1 MSESEGAD
9 IERFLASHGPFE
21 KAPLLRSGEM
31 VGDWRVTAYLGRGA
45 TSEVYRAENAVTH
58 QVGAVKLFMRGDD
71 RALARFRR
79 EVSLLAEADS
89 VALPRFYGAGEHA
102 GRAFLAMELLE
113 PAELP
118 SADSA
123 VARFVLGVCA
133 GVEALHSRGYVHRD
147 IKPRNV
153 MLRPTTH
160 EPVLIDLGLA
170 KESEESPHSVS
181 DTVSVVDGHA
191 VGVGTVGYS
200 APEQFSGGKIGAAAD
215 VHALGMLANACFKG
229 RPPKA
234 WAEIIRRSTSSAP
247 EQRYATVTAFVRA
260 VRRRHL
266 FRQVLVSVG
275 LFAVTVAVAL
285 VAVFRSTHETK
296 SSPSGEEDAPVQPES
311 GLEVVS
317 DLLSLGT
324 TKRGENAEVTTVMLD
339 GRDIKVSGEVVL
351 QKGQQVVVF
360 GPGRLTA
367 AVSGDQGASMEL
379 RRHATL
385 VNLTARPYPES
396 AMKYVVSGTSYLN
409 FKNLRRPESGDIKNV
424 WVDDLSGD
432 GREPIVLFGGPD
444 TYDAARKTIGF
455 FL

>member
-1 MSESEGAD
+1 MSECGEPD
-9 IERFLASHGPFE
+9 IERFLAGHGPFE

-45 TSEVYRAENAVTH
+45 TSEVYRAENAVTR
-58 QVGAVKLFMRGDD
+58 QVGAIKIFMRGDD

-89 VALPRFYGAGEHA
+89 AALPRFYGAGEHA
-102 GRAFLAMELLE
+102 GRAFLAMEMLE

-170 KESEESPHSVS
+170 KESEESPRAIS
-181 DTVSVVDGHA
+181 DTISVVDGHA

-247 EQRYATVTAFVRA
+247 EQRYATVTAFARA

-266 FRQVLVSVG
+266 LRQSLASAG
-275 LFAVTVAVAL
+275 IFAVAVVAL
-285 VAVFRSTHETK
+285 LLVAMWSQHWSKQPKLMENGA
-296 SSPSGEEDAPVQPES
+296 SVQPQPAPEI
-311 GLEVVS
+311 VS

-324 TKRGENAEVTTVMLD
+324 TRREGSSEVTAVRLN

-367 AVSGDQGASMEL
+367 AVSGERGASMEL

-409 FKNLRRPESGDIKNV
+409 FKNLKHPESGIKNV
-424 WVDDLSGD
+424 WADDLSGD
-432 GREPIVLFGGPD
+432 GREPIILFGGPD

>member
-1 MSESEGAD
+1 MSESEGTD

-21 KAPLLRSGEM
+21 KAPLLRSGET
-31 VGDWRVTAYLGRGA
+31 VGDWRVTAFFGRGA
-45 TSEVYRAENAVTH
+45 TSEVYRAENTVTR

-79 EVSLLAEADS
+79 EVSLLAETNSAS
-89 VALPRFYGAGEHA
+89 FPRFYGAGEH
-102 GRAFLAMELLE
+102 GGHAFLAMELLE

-123 VARFVLGVCA
+123 VARFMLGVCA
-133 GVEALHSRGYVHRD
+133 GVEALHARGYVHRD

-153 MLRPTTH
+153 MRRPTTG
-160 EPVLIDLGLA
+160 EPVLIDMGLA
-170 KESEESPHSVS
+170 KESEESPHAIS
-181 DTVSVVDGHA
+181 DTTSVVDGRA

-247 EQRYATVTAFVRA
+247 EQRYATVAAFVRA
-260 VRRRHL
+260 VRRRHML
-266 FRQVLVSVG
+266 RQVLVSAL
-275 LFAVTVAVAL
+275 LFAVAVVVSL
-285 VAVFRSTHETK
+285 VAALRPTHESK
-296 SSPSGEEDAPVQPES
+296 SPPLREEAAPVES
-311 GLEVVS
+311 EPSQEIVS
-317 DLLSLGT
+317 DLFSLGT
-324 TKRGENAEVTTVMLD
+324 TKRVKNTEVTTVLLN

-351 QKGQQVVVF
+351 QKDQQVVIF

-367 AVSGDQGASMEL
+367 AVSGERGASMEL
-379 RRHATL
+379 RRHTTL
-385 VNLTARPYPES
+385 LNLTARPYPES
-396 AMKYVVSGTSYLN
+396 SMKYVVSGTSYLN
-409 FKNLRRPESGDIKNV
+409 FKNLKRPDSGDIKNV